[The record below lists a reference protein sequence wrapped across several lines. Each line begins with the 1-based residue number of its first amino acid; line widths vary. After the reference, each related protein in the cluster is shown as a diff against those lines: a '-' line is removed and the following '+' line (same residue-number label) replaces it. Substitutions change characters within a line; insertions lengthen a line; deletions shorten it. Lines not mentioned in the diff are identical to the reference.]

1 MKWIFF
7 FSLLLPFQ
15 KIVFSQATV
24 PSNKKTYKVT
34 IYDQQSKSLQGYL
47 QNIGDSSLSLI
58 QSPTQFGGTVKGELV
73 HYPDISS
80 ITIKRKGS
88 AARGAIYGAV
98 GGFLIGV
105 AIGLASGDDPVI
117 PPEEDFFG
125 LGNAFR
131 LTAGQKAV
139 GGGILLAGAGAAVGG
154 IAGALVKKK
163 FIINGKKENFEN
175 MRMQTL
181 ENVYAPSKSDPS
193 N

>member
-1 MKWIFF
+1 MKWLIL
-7 FSLLLPFQ
+7 FSLLLLFQ
-15 KIVFSQATV
+15 NMVLSQESFTIK
-24 PSNKKTYKVT
+24 KKTFKVT
-34 IYDQQSKSLQGYL
+34 IYDQRSQIHLGYL
-47 QNIGDSSLSLI
+47 QNIGDSSLTLT
-58 QSPTQFGGTVKGELV
+58 QSPPQFGETRKGELIQ
-73 HYPDISS
+73 YPDISS
-80 ITIKRKGS
+80 ITLKRKGN

-139 GGGILLAGAGAAVGG
+139 GGGILLAGAGAAAGG

-181 ENVYAPSKSDPS
+181 ENVYAPAKY
-193 N
+193 